1 MLYFEYKLLV
11 DDGVGATL
19 RWDESADVVVVGY
32 GAAGVCAA
40 LEARGRGADVLA
52 IDRFNGGGATQVSGG
67 IIYAGGGTRVQRDAG
82 IPDSTDGMYDYL
94 NAEIGDAVQPETLR
108 RFVDSSPAMIDWLST
123 HGVPFEASVCP
134 YKTSYPNNKY
144 YLYFSGSENSGR
156 FRAVTPP
163 VQRGHRAKGPGA
175 SGKQIY
181 QPLAASANRSGV
193 RTKFLTRAVSLLT
206 DASGR
211 VVGVRTSTLTS
222 APSWVQRRYR
232 GYAAL
237 AVKPG
242 IYYPPLRAA
251 METLMRRLETRYAR
265 TVDIQARRAVILSAG
280 GYIANREWIAE
291 HAPAYRDGL
300 QLGTTADDGSGIQLG
315 VDVGGAVDRLDN
327 VSAWRF
333 ITPPSAFLGSLVVNA
348 EGRRFIDETR
358 YGAAV
363 GHAMVQDHGGR
374 AWMLVDDRLIKQ
386 ARAQL
391 PKQAIWFQ
399 RLQMEAMLRTDRVQA
414 DTLDEVALKAG
425 VDPAG
430 LRATVAAH
438 NDAAAAG
445 AADPMGKSADF
456 VEPVGHGPFSLISIS
471 IKPSLIN
478 PCPMFTLGGLTVD
491 ELTGAVKTPSGSTI
505 AGLFA
510 AGRTAVGIC
519 ANSYVSG
526 LSLADCV
533 FSGRRAAEHATL
545 HAPIPAS

>member
-1 MLYFEYKLLV
+1 M
-11 DDGVGATL
+11 G
-19 RWDESADVVVVGY
+19 WDESADIVVVGY

-40 LEARGRGADVLA
+40 LEARDGGADVLA

-82 IPDSTDGMYDYL
+82 IQDSADGMYAYL
-94 NAEIGDAVQPETLR
+94 SAEIGDAVRPETLR
-108 RFVDSSPAMIDWLST
+108 RFVDSSPAMIDWLSG
-123 HGVPFEASVCP
+123 HGVPFEASICP

-181 QPLAASANRSGV
+181 QPLAVSAQRLGV
-193 RTKFLTRAVSLLT
+193 RTKFLTRAMSLMT
-206 DASGR
+206 DPSGR
-211 VVGVRTSTLTS
+211 VVGVRTSTLAY
-222 APSWVQRRYR
+222 APGRVQRLYR
-232 GYAAL
+232 RCAEL

-242 IYYPPLRAA
+242 IYYPPLRAT
-251 METLMRRLETRYAR
+251 METLMRRLESRHAR
-265 TVDIQARRAVILSAG
+265 TVDVRARRAVILSAG
-280 GYIANREWIAE
+280 GYIANREWISE

-300 QLGTTADDGSGIQLG
+300 QLGTSGDDGSGIQLATRLG
-315 VDVGGAVDRLDN
+315 AAVDRLDN

-333 ITPPSAFLGSLVVNA
+333 ITPPSALLGSLVVNA
-348 EGRRFIDETR
+348 RGQRFIDETR

-363 GHAMVQDHGGR
+363 GHAMVQDHDGR
-374 AWMLVDDRLIKQ
+374 AWILADHRLLKQ

-391 PKQAIWFQ
+391 PTQAIWFQ
-399 RLQMEAMLRTDRVQA
+399 RLQMEAMLRTDRVQG
-414 DTLDEVALKAG
+414 DTLEEVAAKAG
-425 VDPAG
+425 VNPAG

-438 NDAAAAG
+438 NDAAAVG
-445 AADPMGKSADF
+445 AADPMGKPADF
-456 VEPVGHGPFSLISIS
+456 VVPVGQGPFSLISIS
-471 IKPSLIN
+471 IKPSLVN

-491 ELTGAVKTPSGSTI
+491 EVTGAVQTPTGAVI
-505 AGLFA
+505 PGLFA

-533 FSGRRAAEHATL
+533 FSGRRAAEHATRQT
-545 HAPIPAS
+545 H

>member
-1 MLYFEYKLLV
+1 M
-11 DDGVGATL
+11 GVVV
-19 RWDESADVVVVGY
+19 RRVESADIVVVGY

-40 LEARGRGADVLA
+40 LEARDRGADVLA

-67 IIYAGGGTRVQRDAG
+67 IIYAGGGTWVQREAG
-82 IPDSTDGMYDYL
+82 IQDSADGMHAYL
-94 NAEIGDAVQPETLR
+94 QAEIGDAVRPETLR
-108 RFVDSSPAMIDWLST
+108 RFVDSSPAMIDWLSA

-156 FRAVTPP
+156 FRTITPP
-163 VQRGHRAKGPGA
+163 VQRGHRAKGAGA

-181 QPLAASANRSGV
+181 QPLAASASRLGV
-193 RTKFLTRAVSLLT
+193 RTKFLTRAISLLT
-206 DASGR
+206 DPSGR
-211 VVGVRTSTLTS
+211 VVGVRTSTLAE
-222 APSWVQRRYR
+222 APAWVQRRYR
-232 GYAAL
+232 SYAAL

-251 METLMRRLETRYAR
+251 VETLMRRLESRYAR
-265 TVDIQARRAVILSAG
+265 TVDVHARRGVILSAG

-300 QLGTTADDGSGIQLG
+300 QLGTSADDGSGIELAAALG
-315 VDVGGAVDRLDN
+315 AAVDRLDN

-333 ITPPSAFLGSLVVNA
+333 ITPSSALLGSLIVNA
-348 EGRRFIDETR
+348 QGRRFIDETR

-363 GHAMVQDHGGR
+363 GHAMVQDHDGR
-374 AWMLVDDRLIKQ
+374 AWLLVDDRLLKK

-391 PKQAIWFQ
+391 PEQAIWFQ
-399 RLQMEAMLRTDRVQA
+399 RLQMEAMLRIDRVHA
-414 DTLDEVALKAG
+414 NTLHEVAVKAG

-430 LRATVAAH
+430 LHATVDEH
-438 NDAAAAG
+438 NAAAAAG
-445 AADPMGKSADF
+445 TADPMGKPAEF
-456 VEPVGHGPFSLISIS
+456 VEPVKQGPFSLIAIS
-471 IKPSLIN
+471 IKSSLIN
-478 PCPMFTLGGLTVD
+478 PCPMFTLGGLIVD
-491 ELTGAVKTPSGSTI
+491 ELTGAVQTPSGSAI
-505 AGLFA
+505 PGLFA

-533 FSGRRAAEHATL
+533 FSGRRAAEHAVRQ
-545 HAPIPAS
+545 APITAP